1 MTNGSLNK
9 FAFLRIHLKN
19 FNLRVCRKNVLFSEC
34 NNTYFT
40 FDILY
45 DFTFLATTTLKSD
58 WLAVV
63 TIINQAISHMFHFY
77 L

>member
-1 MTNGSLNK
+1 M
-9 FAFLRIHLKN
+9 
-19 FNLRVCRKNVLFSEC
+19 
-34 NNTYFT
+34 YFT

-45 DFTFLATTTLKSD
+45 DFTFLATITLKSD

-77 L
+77 LWDACRPRRDMARSQPHDQEQQA